1 MLVMLDNYDSFTYNL
16 VQYLAE
22 LGADVRVVR
31 NDEMSVRDILDLHPT
46 GIVLSPGPGRV
57 EEAGILTDL
66 VRDAAGQVPILG
78 VCLGHQAIA
87 QVYGGRIG
95 HAPALMHGK
104 TSEIC
109 HDGSSL
115 FRGVAS
121 PFTATRYHS
130 LVVERDSL
138 PECLAVNAWTDDG
151 VIMALSHRELPVY
164 GVQFHPESI
173 LTPSGKDIQFSR
185 FAVNRILYLRQNS
198 AARG

>member
-1 MLVMLDNYDSFTYNL
+1 
-16 VQYLAE
+16 
-22 LGADVRVVR
+22 
-31 NDEMSVRDILDLHPT
+31 
-46 GIVLSPGPGRV
+46 V
-57 EEAGILTDL
+57 EEAGILADL

-95 HAPALMHGK
+95 YAPALMHGK
-104 TSEIC
+104 TSEIQ

-115 FRGVAS
+115 FQGVES

-138 PECLAVNAWTDDG
+138 PDCLVVNAWTDGG

-173 LTPSGKDIQFSR
+173 LTPPGKT
-185 FAVNRILYLRQNS
+185 ILANFLS
-198 AARG
+198 AL